1 MYPTISAFCQHWQK
15 DRYAAPVFVPSPLEI
30 GYLRPIILSLPLPVL
45 PRTPCSHPFTVGLF
59 LDRGA
64 TTSIC
69 WMNAAIALRPIRQ
82 TGNSE
87 LWVATAPELL
97 PLRARKGSQN
107 GGRVVQKARWYHTRW
122 GITTIV
128 IIIILIIGVVVGS
141 VVSSTWR
148 HT

>member
-1 MYPTISAFCQHWQK
+1 
-15 DRYAAPVFVPSPLEI
+15 
-30 GYLRPIILSLPLPVL
+30 
-45 PRTPCSHPFTVGLF
+45 
-59 LDRGA
+59 
-64 TTSIC
+64 
-69 WMNAAIALRPIRQ
+69 MNAAIALRPIRQ

-87 LWVATAPELL
+87 LWVATALELL

-107 GGRVVQKARWYHTRW
+107 GGRVVQKARWYRTRW